1 MLLFPMQAARED
13 APAGAP
19 MPHQLGGDEMLL
31 AIVHPKVGWK
41 PLKCLALL
49 SAA

>member
-1 MLLFPMQAARED
+1 VLFTSIRGCTRQVLPWLVQAARED

-31 AIVHPKVGWK
+31 AIVHPKVR
-41 PLKCLALL
+41 
-49 SAA
+49 